1 MIVNGKIKE
10 KVEINPLE
18 VIKNLYKGGEYNN
31 EKEYFEKDGKYY
43 QRFIIKGVDYSNHT
57 PKEITKRDYDYY
69 LALEI
74 IIDYLMDFNI
84 K

>member
-10 KVEINPLE
+10 QVEINPLE

-31 EKEYFEKDGKYY
+31 EREYFEKDGKYY
-43 QRFIIKGVDYSNHT
+43 QRFIIEDVNYNN
-57 PKEITKRDYDYY
+57 PILKEITKKDYDYY

-74 IIDYLMDFNI
+74 IIDYLIDFNI